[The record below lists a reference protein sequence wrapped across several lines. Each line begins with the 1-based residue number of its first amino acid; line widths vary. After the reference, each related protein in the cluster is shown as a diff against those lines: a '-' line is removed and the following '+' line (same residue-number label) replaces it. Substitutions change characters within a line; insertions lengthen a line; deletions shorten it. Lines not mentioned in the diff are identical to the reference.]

1 MQLDGPGS
9 DNIEDR
15 RDESGGGGFG
25 SGGFPVSMGGGG
37 GGGGGVFTGG
47 LGLVAVVVLALVFG
61 VDPSQLLGGL
71 TGGQPADEDSAQTLP
86 SVPPARNSRQASTS
100 PSNQDPAVQFVS
112 KVLGSTERVWS
123 DLFGTNYNARYVD
136 PKLVLYRGATRT
148 ACGQGEAA
156 MGPFYCP
163 ADRRVYLDLG
173 FFDEMARRF
182 HAPGQFPQAY
192 VIAHEV
198 GHHVQN
204 LLGISDKVAQ
214 ARTRMSKRDGNAMS
228 VRVEL
233 QADCFAGVW
242 AHHANQAQG
251 GTMIGA
257 SDVEQALAAATAI
270 GDDRLQKQAQG
281 YVVPD
286 SFTHGSSAQRVRWFK
301 RGLESGNMKDC
312 DTFRAQQL

>member
-15 RDESGGGGFG
+15 RSDGGGFG
-25 SGGFPVSMGGGG
+25 GGGFPVSMGGGG
-37 GGGGGVFTGG
+37 GGGVFTGG
-47 LGLVAVVVLALVFG
+47 FGLVAVVVLALVFG
-61 VDPSQLLGGL
+61 VDPGEILGGM
-71 TGGQPADEDSAQTLP
+71 TGGETTQTA
-86 SVPPARNSRQASTS
+86 PPAPARSTRQASTS
-100 PSNQDPAVQFVS
+100 TQDPQVQFVS
-112 KVLGSTERVWS
+112 KVLGSTERVWT
-123 DLFGTNYNARYVD
+123 DLFRTNYNARYVD
-136 PKLVLYRGATRT
+136 PKLVLYRGSTRT

-182 HAPGQFPQAY
+182 HAPGQFPEAY

-204 LLGISDKVAQ
+204 LLGISDKTTQMRA
-214 ARTRMSKRDGNAMS
+214 RMSKRDGNALS
-228 VRVEL
+228 VRIEL

-242 AHHANQAQG
+242 ANHANQSQG
-251 GTMIGA
+251 GTMIDEN
-257 SDVEQALAAATAI
+257 DVEQALAAATAI

-301 RGLESGNMKDC
+301 RGLESGDMKKC